1 MENKIQKDCQY
12 VDLNLPSGTLW
23 ANKNVGANTPE
34 EYGDYLNFSEACEY
48 SIPKKWQ
55 LEELIEECEWQWKDN
70 GYLVVG
76 SNNNSIF
83 LPAAGFRDGSSLN
96 YGGSYVYYWSRTLS
110 TSNTDYAYDL
120 YFNSSSIYTSVSS
133 RYYGR
138 SVRTILNSKH

>member
-1 MENKIQKDCQY
+1 MENKIQEDCQY
-12 VDLNLPSGTLW
+12 VDLGLPSGTLW
-23 ANKNVGANTPE
+23 CDRNVGANTPE
-34 EYGDYLNFSEACEY
+34 EYGDYLNFSKACEY

-83 LPAAGFRDGSSLN
+83 LPTAGFRDGSSLN
-96 YGGSYVYYWSRTLS
+96 YAGSDGYYWSRTLS
-110 TSNTDYAYDL
+110 TGDTSYAYYL
-120 YFNSSSIYTSVSS
+120 YFNSSDVSTYYSS
-133 RYYGR
+133 RYRGR